1 MLEQA
6 ILKTVLY
13 LDLRDF
19 APTLLDIEKWLLPAA
34 GSPTLGEI
42 NAAIEGSKRLTIT
55 DGVVT
60 LVGREELGHMRRAK
74 YDHTET
80 KWKRVRPFLRL
91 LSCMPGVE
99 AIWLCNAM
107 GWGNASQQSDIDVAI
122 VAKPGR
128 IWSARFFTAL
138 AMKLLRQRPGE
149 QDHSKAICL
158 SFYITS
164 GELSLGDYK
173 IDDKDISFAF
183 WCAQMYPVFGPMDV
197 YKKYQRDN
205 AWLEDTF
212 QQLRW
217 TESNPKRF
225 FTHTLFERALKF
237 GIGWITP
244 KKLLKRWQLQ
254 HLPKDLSDVA
264 NRDQRV
270 VLSDSILK
278 LHSNDNRQEENAR
291 WKKSVETL

>member
-1 MLEQA
+1 MLEKT

-19 APTLLDIEKWLLPAA
+19 APTLLDIEKWLLHGAD
-34 GSPTLGEI
+34 SPTLAQI
-42 NAAIEGSKRLTIT
+42 NTAIENSTRLTMT

-60 LVGREELGHMRRAK
+60 LTGREKLAQVRRAK

-91 LSCMPGVE
+91 LSWMPGVE

-107 GWGNASQQSDIDVAI
+107 GWGNASQNSDIDLAV

-138 AMKLLRQRPGE
+138 SMKLLRQRPGE

-164 GELSLGDYK
+164 GELAVDEYK
-173 IDDKDISFAF
+173 IGEQDISFAF
-183 WCAQMYPVFGPMDV
+183 WSAQMYPVFGSRDV
-197 YKKYQRDN
+197 YTKYQREN
-205 AWLEDTF
+205 GWLEETF

-217 TESNPKRF
+217 TESNQKRF
-225 FTHTLFERALKF
+225 FTHSFFERALKAS
-237 GIGWITP
+237 IGWITP
-244 KKLLKRWQLQ
+244 EKILKRWQLQ
-254 HLPKDLSDVA
+254 HLPKDLSSVA
-264 NRDQRV
+264 SGDRRV

-278 LHSNDNRQEENAR
+278 LHSNDNREEENAR
-291 WKKSVETL
+291 WEKSVQTL